1 MAKREQI
8 PPLLACRS
16 GAPATFPALTR
27 QTGDEG
33 FSARRREAPPSAFAV
48 ITLNISLGLKASIG
62 LTTEPC
68 VSGVDYMASRE
79 ERNSFSCRDISSWV
93 RFVPIRDDSE
103 MVVNLGLRNAE
114 AGLRRLGV
122 AA

>member
-16 GAPATFPALTR
+16 GLPKSFTAPVSRPRYTD
-27 QTGDEG
+27 DERL
-33 FSARRREAPPSAFAV
+33 SVRERETLFSAFAV
-48 ITLNISLGLKASIG
+48 ITLKISIG
-62 LTTEPC
+62 LVTEPY
-68 VSGVDYMASRE
+68 VSGMGYVAARE
-79 ERNSFSCRDISSWV
+79 ERNSFFRSDISSCV

-103 MVVNLGLRNAE
+103 MVVNLGLCVAE
-114 AGLRRLGV
+114 AGLQRLGV